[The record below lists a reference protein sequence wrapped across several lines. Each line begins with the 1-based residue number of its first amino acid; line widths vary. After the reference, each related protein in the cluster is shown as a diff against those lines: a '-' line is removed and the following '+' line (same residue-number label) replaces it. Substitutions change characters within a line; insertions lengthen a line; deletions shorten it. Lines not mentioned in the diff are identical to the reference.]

1 MAHRVVLIIL
11 DSVGIGELPDAPL
24 YQDQGS
30 NTLGNLAKAIGQLD
44 LPVLE
49 GLGLGE
55 LVDLRHSRTK
65 DINGCYGRMA
75 ESSPGKDTTTGHW
88 ELAGLILR
96 QPFPVYPHGF
106 PQEIINAFEKNIGTK
121 VIGNIP
127 ASGTEII
134 KQVGEEH
141 LRTGYPIVY
150 TSADSVFQIACHEQ
164 KFGLSKLYSICLQAR
179 ELLTGTHAVGRV
191 IARPFIGTDSTNFCR
206 TANRK
211 DYSLKPPMPTILDL
225 LQQNGQLS
233 SGIGKI
239 EDIFAGQGLTDSIH
253 TRDNITGLEA
263 TQAAMHR
270 TAGRAGLIF
279 VNLVDFD
286 MMYGHRNDVNGYAQA
301 LRTAD
306 QGLSLVIQQM
316 LDEDLLI
323 VTADHGC
330 DPTTPSTDHS
340 REYVPLLVYGKQ
352 VKKNINLGTRA
363 TFADVGQTIAAYC
376 QVGPLANGT
385 SFLREIM

>member
-1 MAHRVVLIIL
+1 RVILVIL
-11 DSVGIGELPDAPL
+11 DSVGIGELPDAHL

-30 NTLGNLAKAIGQLD
+30 NTLGNLAKAIGRLD

-49 GLGLGE
+49 RLGLGE

-65 DINGCYGRMA
+65 DISGCYGRMA